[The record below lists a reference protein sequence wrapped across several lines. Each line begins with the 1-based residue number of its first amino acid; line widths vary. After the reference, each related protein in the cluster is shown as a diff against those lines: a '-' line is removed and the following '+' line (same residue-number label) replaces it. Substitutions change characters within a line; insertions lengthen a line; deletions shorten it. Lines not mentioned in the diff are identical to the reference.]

1 MQTGTCHKFVTSK
14 NHGVIQ
20 VAPVIQVPPA
30 DGIYIYT
37 VSEGYLDQVG
47 YLDQNFD
54 LDSKLTEALKLS
66 FFM

>member
-1 MQTGTCHKFVTSK
+1 MISPISVSFKKGLLYPTFKFGT
-14 NHGVIQ
+14 N
-20 VAPVIQVPPA
+20 
-30 DGIYIYT
+30 T

-66 FFM
+66 FFMWYI